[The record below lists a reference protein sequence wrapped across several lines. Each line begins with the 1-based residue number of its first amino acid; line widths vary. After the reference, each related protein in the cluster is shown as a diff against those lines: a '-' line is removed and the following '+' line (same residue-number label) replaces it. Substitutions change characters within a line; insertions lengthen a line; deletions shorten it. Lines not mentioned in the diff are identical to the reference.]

1 MWGLIDAW
9 ESASYEEFAMQTV
22 LLFLI
27 VLLAGAICAFAG
39 YWFYRAARERKQS
52 IGSPQISPQI
62 ARRSIRNDA
71 WDRAVRAARNRNW

>member
-1 MWGLIDAW
+1 METL
-9 ESASYEEFAMQTV
+9 

-39 YWFYRAARERKQS
+39 FWFYRAAKGRKQN
-52 IGSPQISPQI
+52 IGRPQI
-62 ARRSIRNDA
+62 APEIARRPIRNDA